1 MRLGFED
8 YIEYHTVYT
17 FCVLPLSFHIMYV
30 KYMLFHSISVYHT
43 IFIHST
49 IVEHLLSFLV
59 WAIMNTADMDIL
71 IHVF

>member
-1 MRLGFED
+1 M
-8 YIEYHTVYT
+8 
-17 FCVLPLSFHIMYV
+17 LPLSFHIMYV
-30 KYMLFHSISVYHT
+30 KYVLFHSISVYHT

-59 WAIMNTADMDIL
+59 WAIMNTADTDIL

>member
-1 MRLGFED
+1 MVLKIRVSPSI
-8 YIEYHTVYT
+8 Y

-30 KYMLFHSISVYHT
+30 KYVLFHSISVYHT
-43 IFIHST
+43 IFIHSM
-49 IVEHLLSFLV
+49 IVEHWLSFLV